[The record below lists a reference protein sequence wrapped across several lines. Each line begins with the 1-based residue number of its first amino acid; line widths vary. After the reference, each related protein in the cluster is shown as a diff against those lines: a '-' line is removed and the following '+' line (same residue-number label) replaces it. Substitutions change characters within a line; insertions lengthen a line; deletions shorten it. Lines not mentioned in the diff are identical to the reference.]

1 MKLRSQIALLV
12 VVAVVVAAAWHWQQ
26 ELGLDGLLGQA
37 GSGATAAT
45 GGSSRGAAV
54 PVRTAQART
63 DTVREVFQAVGTA
76 GANEA
81 VTLTSKVSGRVAS
94 ITFEEGQEVE
104 AGDILLTLENDEIQ
118 ADIAALQ
125 ASLEQHRKALQR
137 AETLL
142 DRNTI
147 ALARVDELRDE
158 VRGAQARL
166 NAERAKL
173 ADTVIRAPFA
183 GRLGLRRVSMG
194 ALVQPG
200 VTIVTLDDLNPIKL
214 DFDVPE
220 AAIAR
225 LSVGQSIQARSAAWP
240 DEPFEGVI
248 RTIDSRVNPT
258 TRAVSIRAEIANDTF
273 RLKPGMFMTVNL
285 VMAERP
291 NAVLVPEAA
300 VMVVGDNHFAYV
312 AEDGRAVRRSL
323 RLGLRA
329 DGQVE
334 VLEGISAGETVITS
348 GTQRLRPGAEIRD
361 TAAGSAPA
369 GGGSSAGS

>member
-1 MKLRSQIALLV
+1 MKLRNQIALLV
-12 VVAVVVAAAWHWQQ
+12 IVAMAAAAAWHWQE
-26 ELGLDGLLGQA
+26 ELGLGGLLGQG
-37 GSGATAAT
+37 GSGAVA
-45 GGSSRGAAV
+45 GGGPRSAAV

-63 DTVREVFQAVGTA
+63 DTVREFFQAVGTA

-137 AETLL
+137 AEALL

-166 NAERAKL
+166 NADRAKL

-183 GRLGLRRVSMG
+183 GRLGLRRVSLG

-200 VTIVTLDDLNPIKL
+200 DTIVTLDDLNPIKL

-225 LSVGQSIQARSAAWP
+225 LAVGQSILARSAAWP
-240 DEPFEGVI
+240 GQPFEGII

-258 TRAVSIRAEIANDTF
+258 TRAISIRAEIANDAL

-285 VMAERP
+285 IMDERP
-291 NAVLVPEAA
+291 DAVLVPESAI
-300 VMVVGDNHFAYV
+300 MVVGDNHFAYV
-312 AEDGRAVRRSL
+312 AENGRAERRSL

-329 DGQVE
+329 GGQVE
-334 VLEGISAGETVITS
+334 VLEGIAAGETVITA
-348 GTQRLRPGAEIRD
+348 GTQRLRPGAEIHD
-361 TAAGSAPA
+361 TDAGSAPS
-369 GGGSSAGS
+369 GGGAPVAGS